1 MKKNI
6 TAVSAVPERTI
17 GIDLSDGTFRYCALN
32 REGKIVDEG
41 QRKLDPDSVRK
52 FLARGAPGRA
62 GDAAAGPVA
71 AAERARSDREGAGRH
86 SENVWRLR
94 LRVRRTGFHRL
105 TSSHR

>member
-41 QRKLDPDSVRK
+41 QRKLDRSCKSRLCFESWGFIKINRAATSRSGRHPGFHPDS
-52 FLARGAPGRA
+52 
-62 GDAAAGPVA
+62 
-71 AAERARSDREGAGRH
+71 
-86 SENVWRLR
+86 
-94 LRVRRTGFHRL
+94 
-105 TSSHR
+105 